1 MTALDNLDK
10 YGNSFQ
16 TKVLGLL
23 LTDKKFL
30 VNVSDSLTDE
40 YFENPSRKWIIKRL
54 QKYFDEYHILL
65 KPYTLFGMTCQ

>member
-10 YGNSFQ
+10 YGNTFQ

-30 VNVSDSLTDE
+30 VNVSESLTDD
-40 YFENPSRKWIIKRL
+40 YFESPSRKWII
-54 QKYFDEYHILL
+54 
-65 KPYTLFGMTCQ
+65 

>member
-23 LTDKKFL
+23 LTDRKFL
-30 VNVSDSLTDE
+30 VDVSDSVTDE
-40 YFENPSRKWIIKRL
+40 
-54 QKYFDEYHILL
+54 
-65 KPYTLFGMTCQ
+65 